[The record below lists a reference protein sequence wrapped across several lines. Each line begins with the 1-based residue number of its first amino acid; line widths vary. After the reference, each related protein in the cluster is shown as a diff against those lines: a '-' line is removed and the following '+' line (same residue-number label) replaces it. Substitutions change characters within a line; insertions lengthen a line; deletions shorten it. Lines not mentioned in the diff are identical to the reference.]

1 MHMGMRRGGGP
12 PLLLFHGWNGS
23 SHNLG
28 AWLPAL
34 EPHFNVLVPDL
45 PGCAGVPPLGARHT
59 ALAYAKW
66 ALDLLDARA
75 LERVAV
81 GGLCS
86 GTAIAL
92 ALAEVAPERV
102 AALLLH
108 TPFLHPGLIRPL
120 IRAQLALLVSPA
132 GALWDPIRRSTTLSM
147 LHRRLFAE
155 GAQIDA
161 EQLAHDQ
168 ADLLMADARAGRELA
183 RDLLAVD
190 RTTLVRGWRGPLG
203 VLLADHDAF
212 VDTPRTIV
220 ALTEAAPQTVIERF
234 PGGHGWTPAYRD
246 HQHAALARLA
256 PLLRAAIV

>member
-1 MHMGMRRGGGP
+1 MSDGP

-45 PGCAGVPPLGARHT
+45 PGCARVPPLTSRHT

-66 ALDLLDARA
+66 ALDLLNGRGF
-75 LERVAV
+75 ERVGV

-102 AALLLH
+102 GALLLH
-108 TPFLHPGLIRPL
+108 TPFLRPELIRPL

-155 GAQIDA
+155 GAQIEG
-161 EQLAHDQ
+161 EQLAHDH

-183 RDLLAVD
+183 RDLLVGD
-190 RTTLVRGWRGPLG
+190 RTGVLRGWRGPLG

-212 VDTPRTIV
+212 VDTHRTVI
-220 ALTEAAPQTVIERF
+220 ALTEAAPQTVIERIS
-234 PGGHGWTPAYRD
+234 GGHGWTRAYRER
-246 HQHAALARLA
+246 QHAALSRLA
-256 PLLRAAIV
+256 PLLRAAVV

>member
-1 MHMGMRRGGGP
+1 MPVGVTRVDGP

-23 SHNLG
+23 SHNLN

-34 EPHFNVLVPDL
+34 DPHFNVLVPNL
-45 PGCAGVPPLGARHT
+45 PGCAGVPPLGVRHT
-59 ALAYAKW
+59 AHAYAKW
-66 ALDLLDARA
+66 ALDLLNARG

-108 TPFLHPGLIRPL
+108 TPFLRPELIRPL

-132 GALWDPIRRSTTLSM
+132 GALWGPIRKSTTLSM

-155 GAQIDA
+155 GAQVEA

-168 ADLLMADARAGRELA
+168 ADLLRADARAGRELA
-183 RDLLAVD
+183 RDLLTID
-190 RTTLVRGWRGPLG
+190 RMSQVRGWRGPVG

-212 VDTPRTIV
+212 VDTPRTV
-220 ALTEAAPQTVIERF
+220 AALTELAPRAVIERF
-234 PGGHGWTPAYRD
+234 PGGHGWTPAYRER
-246 HQHAALARLA
+246 QHAALTRLA
-256 PLLRAAIV
+256 PLLRATIV

>member
-1 MHMGMRRGGGP
+1 MTDSP

-34 EPHFNVLVPDL
+34 QLEFEVLTPDL
-45 PGCAGVPPLGARHT
+45 PGCAGVPPLASRHT
-59 ALAYAKW
+59 AVAYAQW
-66 ALDLLDARA
+66 ALELLTARG
-75 LERVAV
+75 LERVGV

-92 ALAEVAPERV
+92 ALADLAPERI

-108 TPFLHPGLIRPL
+108 TPFLRPELIRPL
-120 IRAQLALLVSPA
+120 IRAQLGLLVSPV
-132 GALWDPIRRSTTLSM
+132 GSLWGPVRRSTTLSM

-155 GAQIDA
+155 GAQVEA

-183 RDLLAVD
+183 RDLLRVD
-190 RTTLVRGWRGPLG
+190 RTASIRGWKGPIG

-212 VDTPRTIV
+212 VDTPRTVV
-220 ALTEAAPQTVIERF
+220 ALTEAAPQAVIERF
-234 PGGHGWTPAYRD
+234 PGGHGWTPAYRER
-246 HQHAALARLA
+246 QHAALTRLA
-256 PLLRAAIV
+256 PFLRSAIV

>member
-1 MHMGMRRGGGP
+1 MTDHP

-23 SHNLG
+23 SHNVG

-34 EPHFNVLVPDL
+34 EPHFEILAPDL
-45 PGCAGVPPLGARHT
+45 PGCAGVAPLTARHT
-59 ALAYAKW
+59 AAAYAQW
-66 ALDLLDARA
+66 ALELIKTRR

-92 ALAEVAPERV
+92 ALAEIAPARV

-108 TPFLHPGLIRPL
+108 TPFLGPALIRPL
-120 IRAQLALLVSPA
+120 IRAQLALLASPA
-132 GALWDPIRRSTTLSM
+132 GALWGPIRKSTTLSM

-155 GAQIDA
+155 GAQIEA

-168 ADLLMADARAGRELA
+168 ADLLRADPRAGRELA
-183 RDLLAVD
+183 SDLLRVD
-190 RTTLVRGWRGPLG
+190 RTSLVRGWRGPLG

-212 VDTPRTIV
+212 VNTPRTV
-220 ALTEAAPQTVIERF
+220 AALIEAAPQTVIERF
-234 PGGHGWTPAYRD
+234 PGGHGWTPAYRER
-246 HQHAALARLA
+246 QHAALSRLA
-256 PLLRAAIV
+256 PLLRASMS

>member
-190 RTTLVRGWRGPLG
+190 RTTLVRGWRCPLV

-234 PGGHGWTPAYRD
+234 PGGHGWTPVYRD
-246 HQHAALARLA
+246 HQHAALSRLA
-256 PLLRAAIV
+256 PLLRAAIA

>member
-1 MHMGMRRGGGP
+1 VTAGP

-34 EPHFNVLVPDL
+34 ELHFNVLVPDL
-45 PGCAGVPPLGARHT
+45 PGCAGVPPLLSRHT
-59 ALAYAKW
+59 ALAYATW
-66 ALDLLDARA
+66 ALDLLNARG

-102 AALLLH
+102 TALLLH
-108 TPFLHPGLIRPL
+108 TPFLRPELIRPL

-132 GALWDPIRRSTTLSM
+132 GALWGPIRKSTTLSM

-155 GAQIDA
+155 GAQVEA

-190 RTTLVRGWRGPLG
+190 RTRVVRGWRGPLG

-212 VDTPRTIV
+212 VDTPRTVV
-220 ALTEAAPQTVIERF
+220 ALTEAAPQTVVERF
-234 PGGHGWTPAYRD
+234 PGGHGWTPAYRE
-246 HQHAALARLA
+246 HQHAALSRLG

>member
-1 MHMGMRRGGGP
+1 MSDGP

-45 PGCAGVPPLGARHT
+45 PGCAGVPPLQSRHT

-66 ALDLLDARA
+66 ALELLTARG

-92 ALAEVAPERV
+92 ALAELAPQRV

-108 TPFLHPGLIRPL
+108 TPFLRPALIRPL

-132 GALWDPIRRSTTLSM
+132 GALWGPIRKSTTLSM

-155 GAQIDA
+155 GAQVEA

-168 ADLLMADARAGRELA
+168 ADLLIADARAGRELA
-183 RDLLAVD
+183 SDLLVGD
-190 RTTLVRGWRGPLG
+190 RTSTLRAWRGPLA

-212 VDTPRTIV
+212 VDTPRTVV
-220 ALTEAAPQTVIERF
+220 ALTEAAPQTVVERF
-234 PGGHGWTPAYRD
+234 PGGHGWTPAYRE
-246 HQHAALARLA
+246 HQHAALSRLA
-256 PLLRAAIV
+256 PLLRAAMA